1 MKYTKY
7 CPYCTPTPDNRLL
20 NEGTYDLSHIDI
32 KIVGKGR
39 VLRVRSYN
47 LSVDVDN
54 ETYERQ
60 ECVLIQYCPIC
71 GRDLVGVEA
80 NIYNEQFERMQKD
93 D

>member
-7 CPYCTPTPDNRLL
+7 CPYCTPTPDNKLL

-32 KIVGKGR
+32 KIVGRGR

-47 LSVDVDN
+47 INNNVDDDLY
-54 ETYERQ
+54 ETQ
-60 ECVLIQYCPIC
+60 DCVLIQYCPIC

-80 NIYNEQFERMQKD
+80 DMYNEQWSDKC
-93 D
+93 

>member
-1 MKYTKY
+1 MKRTTY

-20 NEGTYDLSHIDI
+20 NEGTYDLSRIDI

-47 LSVDVDN
+47 VNANVDDDIY
-54 ETYERQ
+54 ETQ
-60 ECVLIQYCPIC
+60 ECVLIKYCPIC

-80 NIYNEQFERMQKD
+80 DIYNKQWRNNDGEL
-93 D
+93 